1 MFIFSSVQL
10 YKGIGLIPYLLLH
23 HSVHSCLTLR
33 TYPVLRT
40 NIDIWTESKI
50 EQTETFLKIK
60 GVWLVKSAQ
69 QKPFI
74 LLPLLPDVY
83 KGRSQ
88 KSILIQISTWPNT
101 CYNICLNF
109 YPCYSHSF
117 PISDSTCWPILWH
130 LFLPKS
136 SICFFRKAIH
146 FLPVVLCK
154 QSHCFPFQT
163 CFR

>member
-83 KGRSQ
+83 IGKEW
-88 KSILIQISTWPNT
+88 KISFDTNVNLTKYLW
-101 CYNICLNF
+101 YICFSF

-117 PISDSTCWPILWH
+117 PISDSTRWPILWH